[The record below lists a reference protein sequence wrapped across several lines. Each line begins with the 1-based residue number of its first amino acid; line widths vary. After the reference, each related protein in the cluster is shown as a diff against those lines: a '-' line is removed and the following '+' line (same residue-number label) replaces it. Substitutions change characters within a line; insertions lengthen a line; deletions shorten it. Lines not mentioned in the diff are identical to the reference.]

1 VLCTDQA
8 TGELAEPLNMEN
20 IVGNPFL
27 TEVRATISQIEI
39 NIAAQAATQPVGKI
53 YQPLHSEGILK
64 TKCCPH

>member
-1 VLCTDQA
+1 
-8 TGELAEPLNMEN
+8 MEN

-53 YQPLHSEGILK
+53 YKPLHSEGILK